1 MLDESSRFKLV
12 FAKLQ
17 DELQQDAWKE
27 PLKAKVEVRR
37 TGEVSREEID
47 EIDKLRR
54 IVLEATEP
62 EPMSFTT
69 T

>member
-1 MLDESSRFKLV
+1 MDQSYRFKLV
-12 FAKLQ
+12 FTKLQ
-17 DELQQDAWKE
+17 EVLEEDTRKQ
-27 PLKAKVEVRR
+27 PLKAKVEIRR
-37 TGEVSREEID
+37 TGEVSREDID

>member
-12 FAKLQ
+12 FTKLQ
-17 DELQQDAWKE
+17 EVLEEDTGKD
-27 PLKAKVEVRR
+27 PLKAKVEIRR
-37 TGEVSREEID
+37 TGEVSRQDID
-47 EIDKLRR
+47 EIDRLRR

>member
-1 MLDESSRFKLV
+1 MDESCRFKIV
-12 FAKLQ
+12 FTRLQ
-17 DELQQDAWKE
+17 EVLEEDTRKQ
-27 PLKAKVEVRR
+27 PLKAKVEIRR
-37 TGEVSREEID
+37 TAEVSCEEID
-47 EIDKLRR
+47 DIDKLRR

>member
-1 MLDESSRFKLV
+1 MDQSCRFKLV
-12 FAKLQ
+12 FTKLH
-17 DELQQDAWKE
+17 DVLGEDARKE
-27 PLKAKVEVRR
+27 PVNTEVRIRR
-37 TGEVSREEID
+37 TGELSREELD

>member
-1 MLDESSRFKLV
+1 MDQSYRFKLV
-12 FAKLQ
+12 FTKLQ
-17 DELQQDAWKE
+17 EVLEEDTGKE
-27 PLKAKVEVRR
+27 PLKAKVEIRR
-37 TGEVSREEID
+37 TGEVSRQDID
-47 EIDKLRR
+47 EIDRLRR

>member
-17 DELQQDAWKE
+17 DALEDTRKE
-27 PLKAKVEVRR
+27 PVKAKVEFRR
-37 TGEVSREEID
+37 TGEVSCEELD

>member
-1 MLDESSRFKLV
+1 MDESYRFKLV
-12 FAKLQ
+12 FTKLQ
-17 DELQQDAWKE
+17 EVLEEDTRKQ
-27 PLKAKVEVRR
+27 PLKAKVEIRR
-37 TGEVSREEID
+37 TGEVSREDID

>member
-1 MLDESSRFKLV
+1 MDQSYRFKLV
-12 FAKLQ
+12 FTKLQ
-17 DELQQDAWKE
+17 EVLEEDTRKQ
-27 PLKAKVEVRR
+27 PLKAKVEIRR
-37 TGEVSREEID
+37 TGEVSREDID

-62 EPMSFTT
+62 EPISFTT

>member
-17 DELQQDAWKE
+17 DVLEEDTRKE
-27 PLKAKVEVRR
+27 PVKAKVEFRR
-37 TGEVSREEID
+37 TGEVSREELD

-54 IVLEATEP
+54 IVLEAAGP

>member
-17 DELQQDAWKE
+17 DALEEDAGKE
-27 PLKAKVEVRR
+27 PLKAKVEIRR
-37 TGEVSREEID
+37 TGEVSREDID

-62 EPMSFTT
+62 EPISFTT